1 MRVNRILNRILLGII
16 ILLFIFILA
25 GVAILIW
32 KDVPGI
38 VFAFNNLKNR
48 LTGEESVSYISE
60 QAEPYYSA
68 LSEEG
73 DSVIPHLSNKYLLN
87 QLPEPQKNCAAVMY
101 KSILNHDESCSIG
114 NFGLNEDQLRT
125 AYSFLY
131 YDCPEL
137 FQVTNGY
144 TQLSRNGTIIE
155 ISFDYI
161 LDVNRYQI
169 FREEAE
175 ETIASLKKET
185 EGLDDLK
192 KEFYVVR
199 YLRDHNVY
207 DSVSPLCGTPYA
219 ALRLGYGKCDAFAR
233 AFQWVMQEMGIPC
246 LHIDGPGS
254 DNTAAH
260 AWNIVRIGKNFY
272 ELDVTSLVCEPGEE
286 KSDELFSINIPGSWL
301 REAYSAYD
309 IFETFAPL
317 PDTENF
323 ASGHRLE
330 NGFLYKNCEL
340 EAIASDTGEVFTE
353 AYRSGGTYCIQF
365 TNKAAY
371 EIFKENEGKYI
382 SMMTDLFKTG
392 IKYTVTS
399 YDTFNFVE
407 FSISK
412 S

>member
-38 VFAFNNLKNR
+38 VFAFNSFKNR

-73 DSVIPHLSNKYLLN
+73 DSAIPHFSNKYLLN

-101 KSILNHDESCSIG
+101 KSILNHDDSCSIG

-161 LDVNRYQI
+161 LDVN
-169 FREEAE
+169 
-175 ETIASLKKET
+175 
-185 EGLDDLK
+185 
-192 KEFYVVR
+192 
-199 YLRDHNVY
+199 
-207 DSVSPLCGTPYA
+207 
-219 ALRLGYGKCDAFAR
+219 
-233 AFQWVMQEMGIPC
+233 
-246 LHIDGPGS
+246 
-254 DNTAAH
+254 H
-260 AWNIVRIGKNFY
+260 AWNIVRIGKSFY

-309 IFETFAPL
+309 IFESFAPL

-371 EIFKENEGKYI
+371 EIFKENEDKYI
-382 SMMTDLFKTG
+382 SMMTDIFKTG